1 MRSRHTHSVEDGT
14 RAVRFAWLAAFLA
27 TLSLVAILALAK
39 SAQALTV
46 PAPGGIFETPAVTLP
61 ILAEPEEEGEED
73 EGAETS
79 EECEAAEEEDEEGEE
94 GEVEE
99 CEERAAAEAPQECI
113 LSSAEATVSS
123 LGGQDKV
130 RLVIR
135 YTTTSPTQVAV
146 EYGLHGSKGS
156 LFMGQSKERFAARG
170 VFRETENMSDA
181 EMTKV
186 AGAKD
191 FTVQLFAVHAPRYC
205 RHFFDRDL
213 TVRHAV
219 PSGLTWMDPESS
231 ARRSSR

>member
-1 MRSRHTHSVEDGT
+1 LRHTHCGEDSI
-14 RAVRFAWLAAFLA
+14 RVIRFAWLAAFLA

-46 PAPGGIFETPAVTLP
+46 PAPDSPGTPALTLP
-61 ILAEPEEEGEED
+61 IVAPPEEEGEED

-79 EECEAAEEEDEEGEE
+79 EECEAAEEEAEE

-99 CEERAAAEAPQECI
+99 CEERAATEAPEECI
-113 LSSAEATVSS
+113 LSSAEATVFA
-123 LGGQDKV
+123 LGGHDKV

-135 YTTTSPTQVAV
+135 YTTTSPTLVAV
-146 EYGLHGSKGS
+146 DYGLHGSKGS

-170 VFRETENMSDA
+170 VFRETESMSEP
-181 EMTKV
+181 EMAKV

-213 TVRHAV
+213 SVRHAV

-231 ARRSSR
+231 ARRSSH